1 MAFKFRP
8 PERRISEEVRL
19 FDHASPRVVL
29 MKDDSAFLMFQV
41 DGLSAQTMDEAR
53 LRQIRRSLNHDLCS
67 LATTDGL
74 VLYSWVCRGMASP
87 DIYPEG
93 PFHSRFAHG
102 LDRRYRGKLFD
113 RNLFLNRTYVG
124 VMLRPPRLLGE
135 FIGDQIE
142 KVQSPRDIADEAP
155 EARIHRLLRVADM
168 IEQSLAIYSPK
179 RLGLRRDAQG
189 RTFSEVAE
197 ALVFAMTGVWRS
209 VGLQGDRRIGSLF
222 SERVIT
228 GRETIEIRGP
238 GLSAWAACFGAQH
251 MPETCP
257 PGTLDGFLATPFRS
271 TIAQSMRF
279 IGQQTALKIMG
290 RDQNRKVGSGDR
302 AHSQIEALDT
312 AMDAVQSGR
321 MAMGDHNLVV
331 TVFADALAGMPEVTN
346 SAWHILQKA
355 GAQVA
360 REDDALE
367 AAYFSMLPGNS
378 HLRPR
383 PGAVSTWNYASLAAM
398 HAYPAGQEAGHWGGP
413 LMMLRTTGGTP
424 YRFHLHTNGVAN
436 TFVFGETGSG
446 KSTLLGWLVTQCER
460 SGIQVVLWD
469 KDRGLEIV
477 TRAVGGRY
485 LSLRN
490 PTGIAPLK
498 ALTDSDEDIHHLAQ
512 LIRGC
517 ISLPTPYEFTPEE
530 DRRLHLGLRGIMAL
544 PPEDR
549 WLGDLRAFL
558 GTAPK
563 GAGAR
568 LEKWCRGNEYGWV
581 IDNLRDMVKLDAH
594 VLGFDV
600 TEFLAD
606 PMVCGPIMTHL
617 LYRTGKL
624 ADGRRILYVVDEAWR
639 VVQIPAF
646 AEAAMDGLKTDR
658 KKNAALIL
666 GSQSIR
672 DALDSAIGY
681 TIREQCK
688 TVIAFGVERPDRAD
702 FRALRY
708 TDRECEIIEG
718 LQPATGTFLLRQG
731 RSSVVL
737 QLDLSGMADDIA
749 VLSGNEVNVRHLDT
763 VRETVD
769 DDDPV
774 RLIEAFHARR
784 KAWAA

>member
-1 MAFKFRP
+1 MALNIRP
-8 PERRISEEVRL
+8 PERRIEEMIPL
-19 FDHASPRVVL
+19 YDHVTPRVVL
-29 MKDDSAFLMFQV
+29 GKDASAFLMFQL
-41 DGLSAQTMDEAR
+41 DGISAQTMEDDR
-53 LRQIRRSLNHDLCS
+53 LRQMRRSLNHALCGI
-67 LATTDGL
+67 ATTDGL
-74 VLYSWVCRGMASP
+74 VVYNWVCRGLASP

-93 PFHSRFAHG
+93 RFVSRFAADI
-102 LDRRYRGKLFD
+102 DRRYRAKLID
-113 RNLFLNRTYVG
+113 RNLYLNRTYVG
-124 VMLRPPRLLGE
+124 VMLRPPRLLGQ
-135 FIGDQIE
+135 FIGDQVE
-142 KVQSPRDIADEAP
+142 KVQRPRDAADEAP
-155 EARIHRLLRVADM
+155 EERIQRILRVADI
-168 IEQSLAIYSPK
+168 IEQSLSAYSPR
-179 RLGLRRDAQG
+179 RLAFRHDNSGRR
-189 RTFSEVAE
+189 FSEIAE
-197 ALVFAMTGVWRS
+197 ALIFVMTGVWRS

-222 SERVIT
+222 SERVIC

-238 GLSAWAACFGAQH
+238 GASAWAACFGAKH
-251 MPETCP
+251 MPEGCP
-257 PGTLDGFLATPFRS
+257 PGTLDGFLTAPFRS
-271 TIAQSMRF
+271 TIAQSFRF
-279 IGQQTALKIMG
+279 IGLQASLTLMG
-290 RDQNRKVGSGDR
+290 RDQNRKVASGDR
-302 AHSQIEALDT
+302 AGSQIKSLDI

-321 MAMGDHNLVV
+321 MAMGDHHLVA
-331 TVFADALAGMPEVTN
+331 TVFSDTLPEMREVAN
-346 SAWHILQKA
+346 AAWHIMQNA

-383 PGAVSTWNYASLAAM
+383 PGAISTWNYASLASM
-398 HAYPAGQEAGHWGGP
+398 HAFPAGQEVGHWGGP
-413 LMMLRTTGGTP
+413 LTMFRTTGGTP
-424 YRFHLHTNGVAN
+424 YRFHLQVNGVGN

-446 KSTLLGWLVTQCER
+446 KSTWLAWIVTQCER

-490 PTGIAPLK
+490 PTGVAPLK
-498 ALTDSDEDIHHLAQ
+498 ALSNSDQDIHHLAQ

-517 ISLPTPYEFTPEE
+517 ISLPNAYEFTPEE
-530 DRRLHLGLRGIMAL
+530 DRRLVLGLRGIMAL

-558 GTAPK
+558 GVSPK

-581 IDNLRDMVKLDAH
+581 LDNPRDMVKLDTH

-600 TEFLAD
+600 TEFLSD

-617 LYRTGKL
+617 LYRTSKL
-624 ADGRRILYVVDEAWR
+624 ADGRRILYIVDEAWR

-646 AEAAMDGLKTDR
+646 ADAAMDGLKTDR

-688 TVIAFGVERPDRAD
+688 TVVAFGVQRPDRAD
-702 FRALRY
+702 FAALRY
-708 TDRECEIIEG
+708 TDRECEIIES

-749 VLSGNEVNVRHLDT
+749 VLSGNEVNVRHLDK

-769 DDDPV
+769 ENDPV
-774 RLIEAFHARR
+774 SLIETFHARR
-784 KAWAA
+784 KAVA

>member
-1 MAFKFRP
+1 M
-8 PERRISEEVRL
+8 EEVVRL
-19 FDHASPRVVL
+19 FDHVTPRVVL
-29 MKDDSAFLMFQV
+29 LKDGGAFAMFQV
-41 DGLSAQTMDEAR
+41 DGLSAQTMDDDR
-53 LRQIRRSLNHDLCS
+53 LRHMRRSLNHALSS
-67 LATTDGL
+67 LASSDGL
-74 VLYSWVCRGMASP
+74 VLYSWICRGMASP
-87 DIYPEG
+87 DIYPKGE
-93 PFHSRFAHG
+93 FRSRFAHG
-102 LDRRYRGKLFD
+102 LDQRYREKLFNQ
-113 RNLFLNRTYVG
+113 NLFLNRTYIG

-135 FIGDQIE
+135 FVGDQVE
-142 KVQSPRDIADEAP
+142 KIQRPRDIADEAP
-155 EARIHRLLRVADM
+155 EDRIQRLLRITDV
-168 IEQSLAIYSPK
+168 IEGSLSVYSPI
-179 RLGLRRDAQG
+179 RLGLRRDSCG

-197 ALVFAMTGVWRS
+197 ALIFAMTGVWRS
-209 VGLQGDRRIGSLF
+209 VGIQGDRRIGSLF
-222 SERVIT
+222 SERVII

-238 GLSAWAACFGAQH
+238 GTSAWAACFGAKH
-251 MPETCP
+251 MPDHCP
-257 PGTLDGFLATPFRS
+257 PGSLDGFLTTPFRS
-271 TIAQSMRF
+271 TIMQSMRF
-279 IGQQTALKIMG
+279 IGQQTALKLMG
-290 RDQNRKVGSGDR
+290 RQQNRMVGAGDR
-302 AHSQIEALDT
+302 ASSQIASLDL

-321 MAMGDHNLVV
+321 MAMGDHHLVV
-331 TVFADALAGMPEVTN
+331 TVFSDTISEMREVAN
-346 SAWHILQKA
+346 SAWHILQNA

-383 PGAVSTWNYASLAAM
+383 PGAISTWNYASMAAM
-398 HAYPAGQEAGHWGGP
+398 HAFPAGRDTGHWGGP
-413 LMMLRTTGGTP
+413 LAMFRTTGGTP
-424 YRFHLHTNGVAN
+424 YRFHLHSNGVGN
-436 TFVFGETGSG
+436 SFIFGETGSG
-446 KSTLLGWLVTQCER
+446 KSTFLGFLVTQCDR

-477 TRAVGGRY
+477 TRALGGRY
-485 LSLRN
+485 LSLRH

-517 ISLPTPYEFTPEE
+517 ISLPTPYEFTSEE
-530 DRRLHLGLRGIMAL
+530 DRRLYLGLRGIMAL
-544 PPEDR
+544 DPEDR

-558 GTAPK
+558 GVSPK

-581 IDNLRDMVKLDAH
+581 LDNPRDMVQLDAH

-600 TEFLAD
+600 TEFLSD

-658 KKNAALIL
+658 KKNAALVL

-672 DALDSAIGY
+672 DALGSAIGY

-702 FRALRY
+702 FAALRY
-708 TDRECEIIEG
+708 TDREAEIIES

-731 RSSVVL
+731 RGSVVL
-737 QLDLSGMADDIA
+737 QLDLSGMTDDIA

-769 DDDPV
+769 EEDPV
-774 RLIEAFHARR
+774 KLIEAFHARR
-784 KAWAA
+784 KAWA